1 VSRQQQKSLPYIV
14 VLVVIAIVVLGL
26 LLPTSGALEPVEVFL
41 RRWFFA
47 IFCTLYALAQA
58 RVYRM
63 RRRQQARVAVHMRV
77 FTFGFFMAL
86 WFVLAAAAVV
96 FGIVGPGGWW
106 ETAAWVTVGLVICVQ
121 LIVLGRLAGGTGA
134 SQG

>member
-1 VSRQQQKSLPYIV
+1 MSRQQKSLPYIV
-14 VLVVIAIVVLGL
+14 VFVVIAIVVLGFL
-26 LLPTSGALEPVEVFL
+26 VPTSGALGPMEAFL

-77 FTFGFFMAL
+77 FTFAFFMAL
-86 WFVLAAAAVV
+86 WFVLAVAAVV
-96 FGIVGPGGWW
+96 YGIVGPRGWW

-121 LIVLGRLAGGTGA
+121 LIVLGRLVGGTGT

>member
-1 VSRQQQKSLPYIV
+1 LSRQQKSLPYIV
-14 VLVVIAIVVLGL
+14 VFVVIAVVALGF
-26 LLPTSGALEPVEVFL
+26 LLPTSGALEPMEVFL

-63 RRRQQARVAVHMRV
+63 RRRQQARVAGHVSV
-77 FTFGFFMAL
+77 FTFGFFTAL
-86 WFVLAAAAVV
+86 WLVLAVAAIVY
-96 FGIVGPGGWW
+96 GIVGPGGWW
-106 ETAAWVTVGLVICVQ
+106 ETAAWVTVGLVICIQ
-121 LIVLGRLAGGTGA
+121 LIVLGRLVGGTGT